1 MQYIYIYMSL
11 VTVLK
16 LKLLKWTEWP
26 AWKEPGPLKYWCLD
40 CTYFKYAVHFVL
52 DIVLNIKQ
60 YEQRVILINIIV
72 LFNNCII
79 NSIGNLKQSV
89 SFGRN
94 SVFVI
99 WSKGQGLG
107 LQTKVK
113 IAILLLLIVRAGSR
127 HSNSKTNNC
136 VFQ

>member
-1 MQYIYIYMSL
+1 M
-11 VTVLK
+11 
-16 LKLLKWTEWP
+16 
-26 AWKEPGPLKYWCLD
+26 
-40 CTYFKYAVHFVL
+40 
-52 DIVLNIKQ
+52 
-60 YEQRVILINIIV
+60 INIIV

-107 LQTKVK
+107 LQTNVK
-113 IAILLLLIVRAGSR
+113 IAHDIVAVD
-127 HSNSKTNNC
+127 SKGGIKA
-136 VFQ
+136 FQQQD